1 MTKKTT
7 EPPKKTVAIVGG
19 GIAGLA
25 CAHVLKARGFDV
37 TVIEESVYLGGKLGA
52 HRERLLGVE
61 LTPDQCERADFFLDT
76 GNLRSL
82 EALFGSP
89 GAAAKQSDAG
99 AKQPDVMVD
108 EAMPKRAA
116 AARRVSSAKKSTAAG
131 PRAMPPSPA
140 EVDFA
145 ALLSQSARASS
156 WDLPAGK
163 RTLPGASSGGPI
175 LRHPLDR
182 LRLALDYKLRP
193 TEDSDSL
200 IYSAFDVEAMNAPPG
215 DPNPDTVVEPQ
226 APASNSSPVQAAAR
240 ALRTPGV
247 DLPPPEPQ
255 PQPQRQQRWW
265 RLHNRAR
272 KNPFD
277 IVVSK
282 FERPPNKTRYEITDN
297 VYHEHCYHMFL
308 GWYLNFWKLL
318 GDVGVSRDEDF
329 EYRDRLTH
337 LFPGPEPLLARMRSL
352 ERSGSMS
359 TSMENLMSGTASVPD
374 LFLWMYSSVDMMG
387 QQYDRQRYL
396 DYISVNGF
404 MSSRWYATEDSAK
417 FHEYLLVKAFAVPTY
432 FSSAPGYR
440 KFLEYTAADC
450 GRMLYVLKGNT
461 YDNMFA
467 KIADHLTSGENAVD
481 LQLGMRVTKVS
492 LLKADAQA
500 RTVTRI
506 GLNYMDSDIYR
517 RVDGDGVLLHRKV
530 AFDGEVIA
538 TESSDEED
546 PQASFDCVVL
556 AVPPAA
562 LGTLL
567 DDIRDAVPGLGAVRV
582 LQSGSTAALDLYLK
596 VKLNDLPREHV
607 VCRES
612 KYGLTFIDN
621 SQLWHGDA
629 NMKCD
634 GKEITCLNVAATDFY
649 KLEGMSKRA
658 AMDAIIDDLRRYLD
672 FDYDEVDWSKTYL
685 QMNQNEP
692 LFLNEVGSE
701 RWRPATNTEVPNLFL
716 AGDFCDNPIGVV
728 CVEGAVVS
736 GLLAARAVQAY
747 VRDMPDVAL
756 DSPMLKPIEILEP
769 YAFPAVNAQLLKLAL
784 APTAAVAKALSVAE
798 DLVEA
803 PQRVLT
809 PRALKALG
817 RDVLTAPG
825 EIAADM
831 LCTSV
836 EAWKWWLRAAY
847 LGDDRSEH

>member
-1 MTKKTT
+1 MAKKADGTAR
-7 EPPKKTVAIVGG
+7 KTVAIVGG

-25 CAHVLKARGFDV
+25 CAHALKARGFDV
-37 TVIEESVYLGGKLGA
+37 TVFEESVYLGGKLGA

-61 LTPDQCERADFFLDT
+61 LTAEQSARADHFLDV
-76 GNLRSL
+76 GNIASL
-82 EALFGSP
+82 EVLFDSP
-89 GAAAKQSDAG
+89 AAAARRPDA
-99 AKQPDVMVD
+99 AVESPL
-108 EAMPKRAA
+108 PKRAA
-116 AARRVSSAKKSTAAG
+116 AARMVSTRKSAAAG
-131 PRAMPPSPA
+131 
-140 EVDFA
+140 
-145 ALLSQSARASS
+145 ARS
-156 WDLPAGK
+156 
-163 RTLPGASSGGPI
+163 LPGASGGGRI
-175 LRHPLDR
+175 VQHPLDR

-193 TEDSDSL
+193 AGDSFALINTE
-200 IYSAFDVEAMNAPPG
+200 FDVEAVNAVPVQTA
-215 DPNPDTVVEPQ
+215 PDSTSEAQ
-226 APASNSSPVQAAAR
+226 APATSGEEASPVQAAAR
-240 ALRTPGV
+240 APRTPDAEV
-247 DLPPPEPQ
+247 TSA
-255 PQPQRQQRWW
+255 QPQRQERWW
-265 RLHNRAR
+265 RLHNRDR
-272 KNPFD
+272 ENRFD

-282 FERPPNKTRYEITDN
+282 FERPPDKTRYEITDN

-308 GWYLNFWKLL
+308 GWYLNFWRLL
-318 GDVGVSRDEDF
+318 DDVGIGRDHDF
-329 EYRDRLTH
+329 EARDKLIH
-337 LFPGPEPLLARMRSL
+337 LFPGPEPLLTRTRTLA
-352 ERSGSMS
+352 RSGSMA
-359 TSMENLMSGTASVPD
+359 TAAENLMSGTASVPD

-440 KFLEYTAADC
+440 KFLEYTAADS
-450 GRMLYVLKGNT
+450 GPMLYVLKGNT
-461 YDNMFA
+461 YDHMFA
-467 KIADHLTSGENAVD
+467 QIAAQLTRGDDAVK
-481 LQLGMRVTKVS
+481 LQLGMRVIKVT
-492 LLKADAQA
+492 LPTPGAKETNHA
-500 RTVTRI
+500 RI

-517 RVDGDGVLLHRKV
+517 RVDGDGVLLHRVV
-530 AFDGEVIA
+530 AFDGEIIA
-538 TESSDEED
+538 TEVTDKQ
-546 PQASFDCVVL
+546 PPPALFDCVVL

-562 LGTLL
+562 LGKLL
-567 DDIRDAVPGLGAVRV
+567 DDIRDAVPGLGSVRV

-596 VKLNDLPREHV
+596 VELQGLPSEHV
-607 VCRES
+607 VCRDS

-621 SQLWHGDA
+621 SQLWHGDT

-634 GKEITCLNVAATDFY
+634 GEQITCLNVAATDFY
-649 KLEGMSKRA
+649 KLEGMSKRD

-672 FDYDEVDWSKTYL
+672 FDDSEVDWSKTYL

-736 GLLAARAVQAY
+736 GLLAARGVQAY

-756 DSPMLKPIEILEP
+756 DSPLLEPIEILEP

-784 APTAAVAKALSVAE
+784 APAAAVAKALSVAE

-817 RDVLTAPG
+817 QDVLSAPG
-825 EIAADM
+825 AIAADM
-831 LCTSV
+831 LCASV
-836 EAWKWWLRAAY
+836 ESWKWWMRAAY

>member
-1 MTKKTT
+1 MAKKTT

-25 CAHVLKARGFDV
+25 CANALKARGFDV

-61 LTPDQCERADFFLDT
+61 LTPAQCETADRLLDA

-82 EALFGSP
+82 EKLFGSDAV
-89 GAAAKQSDAG
+89 AARPADAG
-99 AKQPDVMVD
+99 ATPSNVATD
-108 EAMPKRAA
+108 APMPKRAV
-116 AARRVSSAKKSTAAG
+116 AARMVSSAKKSSARS
-131 PRAMPPSPA
+131 RAVPPSPA
-140 EVDFA
+140 EADFA
-145 ALLSQSARASS
+145 ALLSQNARASS
-156 WDLPAGK
+156 SDIPAGK
-163 RTLPGASSGGPI
+163 RTLPGASGGGPI

-182 LRLALDYKLRP
+182 LRVALAYKLRP
-193 TEDSDSL
+193 DGDDKTLVET
-200 IYSAFDVEAMNAPPG
+200 AFDVQAMNAAPDASGPDAVG
-215 DPNPDTVVEPQ
+215 DPQ
-226 APASNSSPVQAAAR
+226 APELNPSPESAAAR
-240 ALRTPGV
+240 VLRTPDV
-247 DLPPPEPQ
+247 ELPLPDL
-255 PQPQRQQRWW
+255 QPQRQLRWW

-272 KNPFD
+272 NNRFE

-282 FERPPNKTRYEITDN
+282 FDRPPNKTRYEITDN

-308 GWYLNFWKLL
+308 GWYLNFWNLL
-318 GDVGVSRDEDF
+318 SDVGVSRDDDF

-359 TSMENLMSGTASVPD
+359 TSVENLMSGTASVPD

-467 KIADHLTSGENAVD
+467 KIADHLTSGEDAVD
-481 LQLGMRVTKVS
+481 LQLGVRVTKVS
-492 LLKADAQA
+492 LLKAGAKA
-500 RTVTRI
+500 GRFAPI

-538 TESSDEED
+538 TESSDEEE

-562 LGTLL
+562 LGKLL

-596 VKLNDLPREHV
+596 VKLADLPREHV

-672 FDYDEVDWSKTYL
+672 FDFDEVDWSKTYL

-817 RDVLTAPG
+817 HDVLTAPG

-836 EAWKWWLRAAY
+836 ETWKWWLRAAY
-847 LGDDRSEH
+847 LGDDRTEH